1 MRGHPCG
8 GSLEERG
15 VRDHVSGLAEQSLE
29 HEKPSSSV
37 PTYVRTEAEK
47 DMQHRVGD
55 TPEVRL
61 PILVS
66 VPQEPVRR
74 LLLKTRDRDLNH
86 EHGISYAK
94 VQALWSVYSNNFSR
108 LNEQRFTQFIDT
120 I

>member
-1 MRGHPCG
+1 M
-8 GSLEERG
+8 
-15 VRDHVSGLAEQSLE
+15 SGLAEQSLE

-66 VPQEPVRR
+66 VPQEPCE
-74 LLLKTRDRDLNH
+74 DLASQNPR
-86 EHGISYAK
+86 S
-94 VQALWSVYSNNFSR
+94 
-108 LNEQRFTQFIDT
+108 
-120 I
+120 

>member
-1 MRGHPCG
+1 M
-8 GSLEERG
+8 
-15 VRDHVSGLAEQSLE
+15 SGLAEQSLE

-66 VPQEPVRR
+66 VRQEPVQRFSFS
-74 LLLKTRDRDLNH
+74 KPDRDLIH
-86 EHGISYAK
+86 AKSFFLRVRPFISSTTF
-94 VQALWSVYSNNFSR
+94 V
-108 LNEQRFTQFIDT
+108 LN
-120 I
+120 